1 MEIQSYSA
9 SRIMRRCAQLGIS
22 YDEVINSAY
31 ARRLCWRLGQFKIQ
45 YKDGVHGTTGW
56 GDKKIELTPNKIT
69 PHSLEG
75 MRRFLDCR
83 ETVIDEGH

>member
-1 MEIQSYSA
+1 METQSYSA

-31 ARRLCWRLGQFKIQ
+31 AKQLQWQAGQFKIQ

-56 GDKKIELTPNKIT
+56 GNEKKEIQPNKTT
-69 PHSLEG
+69 PHSLEE
-75 MRRFLDCR
+75 MRRFLDCL
-83 ETVIDEGH
+83 EQ

>member
-1 MEIQSYSA
+1 MKEQSYSA
-9 SRIMRRCAQLGIS
+9 SRIMRRCGQLGIS

-31 ARRLCWRLGQFKIQ
+31 AMQLQWRAGQFKIQ

-69 PHSLEG
+69 PHSLEE
-75 MRRFLDCR
+75 MKRLLNLL
-83 ETVIDEGH
+83 